1 MSLVEIRNLTK
12 SYTKGGSTITPLKN
26 VDLDINQG
34 ELVSLMGTSGTG
46 KSTLLNLV
54 AGIDRPDD
62 GTISVNS
69 TEITS
74 LSRGALT
81 KWRSSNIGYIF
92 QTHNLIPVLTAYEN
106 IELPLLL

>member
-12 SYTKGGSTITPLKN
+12 SYTKGSSTITPLEN

-62 GTISVNS
+62 GTIAVNG
-69 TEITS
+69 TEITFS
-74 LSRGALT
+74 LEKPHSLT
-81 KWRSSNIGYIF
+81 NF
-92 QTHNLIPVLTAYEN
+92 AATAEYVAEMN
-106 IELPLLL
+106 DSCEVE